1 LFDALAGRVKLQV
14 GKQQEVD
21 GRMARALVAPF
32 HIPPGGQGGPPEGT
46 TQSLW
51 IDLETLLPLR
61 WSLSVPAVPAQGI
74 PAFSGYRLS
83 FTYDAS
89 IELTVPDG
97 FVPTD
102 CIP

>member
-1 LFDALAGRVKLQV
+1 MPSIVSV
-14 GKQQEVD
+14 V
-21 GRMARALVAPF
+21 
-32 HIPPGGQGGPPEGT
+32 

-51 IDLETLLPLR
+51 IDVETLLPLR

-74 PAFSGYRLS
+74 PAFSGYGLS

-89 IELTVPDG
+89 IEVTVPDG
-97 FVPTD
+97 LAAPD